1 MKEVLTSS
9 SMYEL
14 TPCQLKLEWAGSGKP
29 SPVSQKM
36 ILAGSK
42 ESKYFY
48 VEYSPPP
55 ASEYC
60 VDSNDQCT
68 FD

>member
-1 MKEVLTSS
+1 MKEVLASS

-29 SPVSQKM
+29 TAVSQKV

-60 VDSNDQCT
+60 VGRNHYCM